1 MRIDD
6 TDALLVVDVQN
17 DFCSGGALA
26 VPQGEAVVQ
35 PINRIMGKFDHIAF
49 TRDVHPED
57 HCSFSIAPEFK
68 DGSWPPHCI
77 EHTPGAEFRGDLRVP
92 LDAYFVAKGTDPHEE
107 QYSAFSAPGL
117 ADWLGRRGVKQVFI
131 AGLTLEY
138 CVYHS
143 ALDALKAGFSVVVV
157 EDAVRAVA
165 ADAGTAAAE
174 ELRKAGVQFV
184 RSANIT

>member
-57 HCSFSIAPEFK
+57 HCSFSDTPEYR
-68 DGSWPPHCI
+68 DGSWPRHCI

-92 LDAYFVAKGTDPHEE
+92 LDAYFVDKGTDPHTE

-117 ADWLGRRGVKQVFI
+117 ADWLRRRGVTQVFI

-143 ALDALKAGFSVVVV
+143 ALDALKSGFSVVVV
-157 EDAVRAVA
+157 EDAVRAVVADSGAAA
-165 ADAGTAAAE
+165 ADQ
-174 ELRKAGVQFV
+174 LRRAGVQFV